1 MEPGLHRIRLRIILA
16 ALVFSLAVSLSGCP
30 PGGGSG
36 GGGNNPPPTAS
47 ACYQNSS
54 TKTYNCNIN
63 ITIATQ
69 APNEPSYSQSGGV
82 SVTVANPQ

>member
-1 MEPGLHRIRLRIILA
+1 MERGRHRIRLRIILA
-16 ALVFSLAVSLSGCP
+16 ALVFSLAVSLNGCSF
-30 PGGGSG
+30 GGGSG
-36 GGGNNPPPTAS
+36 GGGSNPPPTAS
-47 ACYQNSS
+47 TCNKNSS
-54 TKTYNCNIN
+54 TGVYNCNIN